1 MASPSLIDKMEKLLA
16 DSLIPNAQT
25 LIDKIKEVDKA
36 AYDVVKTFGLSNSQV
51 MAIKSSLTGAA
62 SEVER
67 LGGKFSDVLSIQ
79 THLGEMTNRNA
90 ILMSESFAGI
100 YAASEVSGQ
109 TARKWVSHLKTPDF
123 LYIVLVNK
131 WKVWLIPLGPLVL
144 TPKLSHKR

>member
-1 MASPSLIDKMEKLLA
+1 MKSLIDKMEELLT

-67 LGGKFSDVLSIQ
+67 LGGS
-79 THLGEMTNRNA
+79 
-90 ILMSESFAGI
+90 
-100 YAASEVSGQ
+100 
-109 TARKWVSHLKTPDF
+109 
-123 LYIVLVNK
+123 LVMFYQFK
-131 WKVWLIPLGPLVL
+131 PI
-144 TPKLSHKR
+144 

>member
-79 THLGEMTNRNA
+79 P
-90 ILMSESFAGI
+90 I
-100 YAASEVSGQ
+100 
-109 TARKWVSHLKTPDF
+109 
-123 LYIVLVNK
+123 
-131 WKVWLIPLGPLVL
+131 
-144 TPKLSHKR
+144 